1 MRYSAFYTIKK
12 GSMAF
17 PTYPGGRLQQDMQP
31 RSAGFRAKIKSV
43 K

>member
-12 GSMAF
+12 GAMAF
-17 PTYPGGRLQQDMQP
+17 ATYPGGRFQQDMQP
-31 RSAGFRAKIKSV
+31 RSAGFRAKIISV